1 MVTTLLTVT
10 AQVAVTPLPSL
21 AVAVMLAVPK
31 ATAVTLPSASTVAT
45 ASLSLLQVTVWSV
58 ASSGVTLLTL
68 SVSVWPAEMVVAV
81 LLSVMAVTRV
91 AALPYV
97 ACPPA
102 SVSPVVQ
109 SCTVTLATSILF
121 LPTTRLKV

>member
-1 MVTTLLTVT
+1 MVTTLFTVT
-10 AQVAVTPLPSL
+10 TQVAVTPLPSL

-68 SVSVWPAEMVVAV
+68 SVSVWPAVMVVAV
-81 LLSVMAVTRV
+81 LFSVMLVTGT
-91 AALPYV
+91 LSCSC